1 MFERRRGG
9 DSGTRRVG
17 DGVSQPPHGRHWGP
31 EESWLGAGAGVLGT
45 QRWLA
50 APLAS
55 THWVPGASFSFRPRC
70 ANQKC
75 LWTWPHVPWG
85 HGRPW
90 LRATGLRVSD
100 TQWALTQQNASAG
113 ARERGGRH
121 ASAPLASAASA
132 RLSLTSDEGLRR
144 GGALPVDGPPR
155 GASEAEG
162 CHQPVPSASL
172 AARSAEEPRLQPRRV
187 RFVWLAPPLSLQGRS
202 PEASGP
208 RGFDAPVSWERQS
221 LPSRS

>member
-70 ANQKC
+70 ADQKC

-144 GGALPVDGPPR
+144 GGALPVDGPRRLRGGGLPPACAVGLATSAVRR
-155 GASEAEG
+155 GATSPAPKG
-162 CHQPVPSASL
+162 SV
-172 AARSAEEPRLQPRRV
+172 RV
-187 RFVWLAPPLSLQGRS
+187 ACP
-202 PEASGP
+202 A
-208 RGFDAPVSWERQS
+208 S
-221 LPSRS
+221 LPSRTLSGSLWSQGV

>member
-1 MFERRRGG
+1 MFERRRGE
-9 DSGTRRVG
+9 TRAREGSVTG
-17 DGVSQPPHGRHWGP
+17 FLSLRMADTGGQRSLGWGR
-31 EESWLGAGAGVLGT
+31 GAGVLGT

-55 THWVPGASFSFRPRC
+55 THWVPGASFSFHPRC
-70 ANQKC
+70 ADQKC

-187 RFVWLAPPLSLQGRS
+187 RVARP
-202 PEASGP
+202 A
-208 RGFDAPVSWERQS
+208 S
-221 LPSRS
+221 LPSRTLSGSLWSQGV